1 MYIAKTLHLG
11 IFFSD
16 KLGGFGRIHLHRGT
30 EKFVLLRV
38 LGVVLVFM
46 LETSLKEFIFPFGP

>member
-1 MYIAKTLHLG
+1 M
-11 IFFSD
+11 
-16 KLGGFGRIHLHRGT
+16 HLHRGT

-38 LGVVLVFM
+38 LGVVLMFM